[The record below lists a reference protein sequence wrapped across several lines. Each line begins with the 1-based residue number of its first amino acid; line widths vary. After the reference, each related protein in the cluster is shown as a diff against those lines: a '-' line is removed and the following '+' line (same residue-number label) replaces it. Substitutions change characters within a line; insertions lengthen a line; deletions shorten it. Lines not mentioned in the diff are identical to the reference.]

1 MNADKGSS
9 LSGQRAGRYQTI
21 PIFVET
27 PHKSPHIFLHVDVD
41 APRYTVKR
49 AAAFES
55 IGGLNPELVKGK
67 VLGFSRDH

>member
-1 MNADKGSS
+1 MNAGKGLS
-9 LSGQRAGRYQTI
+9 LSGQHAGRYQAI

-41 APRYTVKR
+41 APRYTVER

-55 IGGLNPELVKGK
+55 MGGLNPELVKSK
-67 VLGFSRDH
+67 VLDFSRDH